1 MILAKG
7 REAILRG
14 EPRHRPP
21 TNHPAIIVKESVK
34 LKRKN
39 LKRMI
44 ASSWTN
50 SHMIGLS
57 LILQRR
63 AKLLK
68 SVLSC
73 NSCRSELELISFVK
87 RQLAPSEWHSRCRRL
102 FWPRKEESCRR
113 QHWVV
118 YEWLF
123 QMMMKDGF
131 IRPPLRGLHTLSQT
145 SWSAGRL
152 AELSPLC

>member
-1 MILAKG
+1 
-7 REAILRG
+7 
-14 EPRHRPP
+14 
-21 TNHPAIIVKESVK
+21 
-34 LKRKN
+34 
-39 LKRMI
+39 MI

-68 SVLSC
+68 SALSC

-87 RQLAPSEWHSRCRRL
+87 RQLAPSKWHSRWRRL

-123 QMMMKDGF
+123 QMMMKGGT
-131 IRPPLRGLHTLSQT
+131 ITPLPWRLHTLSQT

-152 AELSPLC
+152 AELSPLCYLNLLLTIQTHFLHSISSFSAFGISWQLCAVAIQ